1 MNKFNTKK
9 ETDDNRL
16 NHQIQYETIS
26 NSIFFSLLFFFFSFI
41 ERRLEQKSK
50 WTVNEMKIFHRN
62 QYQLNEFVCLTVKSM
77 NWWQRERERES
88 LFSVQESDRLMKKF
102 NSLDTRRN
110 SFCSQVNLLT
120 EFQIRLRILEKQ
132 RYELEEQLQRL
143 QVNIEQSNV
152 NEQADWFSFALVII

>member
-1 MNKFNTKK
+1 M
-9 ETDDNRL
+9 
-16 NHQIQYETIS
+16 
-26 NSIFFSLLFFFFSFI
+26 
-41 ERRLEQKSK
+41 
-50 WTVNEMKIFHRN
+50 
-62 QYQLNEFVCLTVKSM
+62 
-77 NWWQRERERES
+77 
-88 LFSVQESDRLMKKF
+88 QESDRLMKKF

-152 NEQADWFSFALVII
+152 NEQAD